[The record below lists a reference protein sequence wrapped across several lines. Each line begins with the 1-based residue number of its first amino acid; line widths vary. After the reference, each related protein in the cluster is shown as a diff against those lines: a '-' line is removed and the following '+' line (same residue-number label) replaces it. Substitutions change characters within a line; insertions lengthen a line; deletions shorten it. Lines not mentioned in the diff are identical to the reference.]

1 MTSYNARTTADEI
14 VAGVDLTGKVAI
26 VTGAN
31 TGIGFDTARALAAA
45 GARVFFACRNKTTG
59 QAAVART
66 QQQHPGCKAEFL
78 KLDLASVESI
88 EAFAEML
95 AVDHLDILVC
105 NAGLIT
111 TSYEETDEGLEKT
124 VGVCHYGHFLLTQR
138 LLPRLL
144 AATAPRVVMVSSE
157 SHRSPKTLNF
167 DQFPL
172 SKDTFGTMRAY
183 GQAKLANV
191 LMANELQRRYSA
203 QGLTACSLHPGAL
216 VTTDIGRGSL
226 AMRIIMQLISPFT
239 KTPNQGASTSVY
251 CAIEANASLVAGQYY
266 SHCQPARMSAEA
278 ADEKVAAKLWQ
289 LSEDWVAGLAKISI

>member
-14 VAGVDLTGKVAI
+14 IAGVDLTGKVAI

-88 EAFAEML
+88 EAFAEIL

-111 TSYEETDEGLEKT
+111 TG
-124 VGVCHYGHFLLTQR
+124 
-138 LLPRLL
+138 
-144 AATAPRVVMVSSE
+144 
-157 SHRSPKTLNF
+157 
-167 DQFPL
+167 
-172 SKDTFGTMRAY
+172 
-183 GQAKLANV
+183 
-191 LMANELQRRYSA
+191 
-203 QGLTACSLHPGAL
+203 
-216 VTTDIGRGSL
+216 
-226 AMRIIMQLISPFT
+226 
-239 KTPNQGASTSVY
+239 
-251 CAIEANASLVAGQYY
+251 
-266 SHCQPARMSAEA
+266 
-278 ADEKVAAKLWQ
+278 
-289 LSEDWVAGLAKISI
+289 